1 MQSIRSKSLTSSA
14 RRALELIL
22 QQGIDPNVCKDYG
35 TSPLLNAVQSRNVE
49 AVELLVQYGANPAAC
64 AQNPL
69 ESSSSINFEIKS
81 ILEKAP
87 TQESPSILSDLIKI
101 TDPALSTCTETDVL
115 IPDAYRDQVHPKIL
129 QAPPIK
135 LTPAQQ
141 DYAQG
146 LAYFKGSGVAKDDVK
161 AVEYFLRA
169 ANAGNA
175 MAQHNLAY
183 MYSVGQGVEKDEEKA
198 FDWVKKSAEQGNP
211 IAQDDLGVM
220 YGDGRG
226 VPKDVVQSYR
236 WIALSARQGNA
247 QAINDLEYIKRRMT
261 PEQITEAEKLIN
273 K

>member
-1 MQSIRSKSLTSSA
+1 
-14 RRALELIL
+14 
-22 QQGIDPNVCKDYG
+22 
-35 TSPLLNAVQSRNVE
+35 
-49 AVELLVQYGANPAAC
+49 
-64 AQNPL
+64 
-69 ESSSSINFEIKS
+69 
-81 ILEKAP
+81 
-87 TQESPSILSDLIKI
+87 
-101 TDPALSTCTETDVL
+101 
-115 IPDAYRDQVHPKIL
+115 
-129 QAPPIK
+129 
-135 LTPAQQ
+135 
-141 DYAQG
+141 
-146 LAYFKGSGVAKDDVK
+146 
-161 AVEYFLRA
+161 
-169 ANAGNA
+169 
-175 MAQHNLAY
+175 LAY